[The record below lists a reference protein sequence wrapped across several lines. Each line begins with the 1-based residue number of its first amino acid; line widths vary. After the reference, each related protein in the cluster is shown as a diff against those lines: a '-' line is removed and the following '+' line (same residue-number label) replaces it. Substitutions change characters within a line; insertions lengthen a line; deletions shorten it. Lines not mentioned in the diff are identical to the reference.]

1 MTEAAIAPVR
11 ALPLAEMP
19 AQALRV
25 AASFAAELVSIHPG
39 SDGQVLVTGAQGSR
53 GVEVCCDGQCT
64 AEVTLP
70 AAAVRAALNR
80 LRDAEHASIV
90 GGDDGLL
97 TLRLYEP
104 SSTLAMSMPSGGS
117 GVRLPEA
124 VASDQIGALAIDAG
138 VLARAM
144 APLRGFGTLR
154 IETFS
159 QGWQLSGAAGDL
171 TVRAL
176 VCGVLQK

>member
-1 MTEAAIAPVR
+1 
-11 ALPLAEMP
+11 
-19 AQALRV
+19 
-25 AASFAAELVSIHPG
+25 
-39 SDGQVLVTGAQGSR
+39 
-53 GVEVCCDGQCT
+53 
-64 AEVTLP
+64 VTLP

-124 VASDQIGALAIDAG
+124 VAGDQIGPLAIDAG
-138 VLARAM
+138 VLHRAM
-144 APLRGFGTLR
+144 APLRGFGTLQVT
-154 IETFS
+154 TFS

-171 TVRAL
+171 SVRAL